1 MIITFKFLILLFIL
15 TDRLFYGKFRT
26 YFTKRGIVMD
36 VAAALLMLGGMVLFL
51 VGVVW
56 LIVSALKRKEKK
68 SALISL
74 LLSVIVFVVGIVLMP
89 VDTPAAPNSANN
101 AARYSD
107 TEIFAAEFCM
117 AYMNSL
123 KNPYSFKVKSI
134 WANDAGDGKY
144 EVYVKFT
151 AENSLGGEVA
161 DEVATMS
168 SLDHSDLKE
177 LAQGGEYVAIHT
189 WNSEPT
195 GKIIGDGEDL
205 DASKIQEYINANY
218 K

>member
-1 MIITFKFLILLFIL
+1 MEL
-15 TDRLFYGKFRT
+15 
-26 YFTKRGIVMD
+26 
-36 VAAALLMLGGMVLFL
+36 VATLLMLGGIVLFL
-51 VGVVW
+51 IGVVW
-56 LIVSALKRKEKK
+56 LIVSAIKHKK
-68 SALISL
+68 KKPALIAL
-74 LLSVIVFVVGIVLMP
+74 ILSIILFVVGIVLMP
-89 VDTPAAPNSANN
+89 VDTPTTPNSTNN
-101 AARYSD
+101 AVSYSD
-107 TEIFAAEFCM
+107 TEIFASEFCM

-134 WANDAGDGKY
+134 WANDVGEGKY

-151 AENSLGGEVA
+151 AENGLGGEVA

-168 SLDHSDLKE
+168 SLDSNDLKE

>member
-1 MIITFKFLILLFIL
+1 
-15 TDRLFYGKFRT
+15 
-26 YFTKRGIVMD
+26 MD
-36 VAAALLMLGGMVLFL
+36 LVAVCLMLGGMALL
-51 VGVVW
+51 PIGIIW
-56 LIVSALKRKEKK
+56 LII
-68 SALISL
+68 ALIRRKKKNGPL
-74 LLSVIVFVVGIVLMP
+74 FTAVISVILFVVGIIIMP
-89 VDTPAAPNSANN
+89 AGTSAPVAPADD

-107 TEIFAAEFCM
+107 TEIFASEFCM

-123 KNPYSFKVKSI
+123 KNPYSFNVKYI
-134 WANDAGDGKY
+134 WANDVGDGKY

-161 DEVATMS
+161 DEIATMS
-168 SLDHSDLKE
+168 SLDSKSLKE
-177 LAQGGEYVAIHT
+177 LAQGGDYVLIHT

-195 GKIIGDGEDL
+195 GKILGKGQDL